1 MDDPLFHHDEHR
13 DDDAVYAAAFDA
25 RDCFLLGRRLAES
38 ELLSVVASD
47 QIDRLRGK
55 ARAKTTGFR
64 SALRQLDGVT
74 SVSSCRWRAERVH
87 GSRSANSS
95 SASVAACL

>member
-1 MDDPLFHHDEHR
+1 MSTYEFIHTYSTYSANTLFHHDKHR
-13 DDDAVYAAAFDA
+13 DDNVVYAAAVDA
-25 RDCFLLGRRLAES
+25 HDQLLLGRHLAES

-74 SVSSCRWRAERVH
+74 SV
-87 GSRSANSS
+87 
-95 SASVAACL
+95 